1 MNRSYKS
8 SGSSRQVQRRT
19 SLDCSN
25 LAVRPMADR
34 PYQSGR
40 RMGHLVPY
48 AGFPYASPPGAPRAP
63 HLPRRP
69 STPRYHTAAVGGG
82 PGETWC
88 NTGAT
93 GVARATSCSTVPR
106 WPPTP
111 PRMPGGWPLEGDPM
125 DCSLPQGSSASSQD
139 PRCFDHIH
147 NHLDNPARNTH
158 PPVITRAD
166 SDQGERRWHG

>member
-111 PRMPGGWPLEGDPM
+111 PRMPGGGGRSRGTPWTVR
-125 DCSLPQGSSASSQD
+125 SAKDQE
-139 PRCFDHIH
+139 PR
-147 NHLDNPARNTH
+147 AKTH
-158 PPVITRAD
+158 GAVITSTIIWIIQPETPTR
-166 SDQGERRWHG
+166 Q